1 MSKLKK
7 FLLLIPTA
15 FIMLLNCMSFTA
27 FADEINYQDYWI
39 DLSEIPELQ
48 SREWIFD
55 STKDSDNP
63 GFSKYIYAVDTINKA
78 SYDEFIS
85 GENSTF
91 SFCSYYLDLTNIEF
105 DSNDYSVISLNKVP
119 IQSIEFEFRDGK
131 VHSYVAVTKSYFIRY
146 FLDSGTIQ
154 MNDSSSFSGY
164 SLVDES
170 YIDTSKY
177 YIHIESNHPDFPVP
191 DFAGGS
197 DVLNVSVNFD
207 PEMSG
212 DFQRREIINDK
223 IVTIDTL
230 NFSVTNNSKF
240 SIQYLVAIVGQNDEF
255 YIAPENLGF
264 SHPNG
269 RTYSGNPSY
278 VYVSDEWIYL
288 PSGSSKQSITS
299 TYAPSSWHYV
309 DEGDTDTVTVRFN
322 QMKLDIG
329 VIYNVY
335 VYAIKNTNDGV
346 CVIGTNHDSWQYNQ
360 DYVLN
365 FAEAQVVYN
374 SEFTCS
380 NPAEFDSNSNDG
392 SYAYDGDT
400 SLFNRA
406 NGYID
411 ENGNVVIDRIDTDS
425 LISGSDSWGS
435 KYDSNAWDVYYSKQN
450 SVSSDL
456 NQLSNNFSS
465 FFRFVNKIFGY
476 FPKNYQS
483 VISLGLT
490 SVVVLGIIKVVIK

>member
-1 MSKLKK
+1 
-7 FLLLIPTA
+7 
-15 FIMLLNCMSFTA
+15 MSFTA
-27 FADEINYQDYWI
+27 FAIDDFSQYFKNPEDYPEILEAYDYTDYEKVFRDTFGEMPKKYLLYVCADCALSSYDSGFMTGGDDLFSI
-39 DLSEIPELQ
+39 YCVDLTDVKTDLSEYSLISTTPATIYKATYHL
-48 SREWIFD
+48 SDRKFYFD
-55 STKDSDNP
+55 DN
-63 GFSKYIYAVDTINKA
+63 FAVAD
-78 SYDEFIS
+78 
-85 GENSTF
+85 
-91 SFCSYYLDLTNIEF
+91 DLTYFKYFSETAH
-105 DSNDYSVISLNKVP
+105 
-119 IQSIEFEFRDGK
+119 FEFK
-131 VHSYVAVTKSYFIRY
+131 ATP
-146 FLDSGTIQ
+146 
-154 MNDSSSFSGY
+154 
-164 SLVDES
+164 
-170 YIDTSKY
+170 
-177 YIHIESNHPDFPVP
+177 YIHTGSLATQSSIDVYSFFIYTNHPDIHLP

-197 DVLNVSVNFD
+197 SGGALNVSVNFD

-309 DEGDTDTVTVRFN
+309 DKGDTDTVTVRFN

-465 FFRFVNKIFGY
+465 FFRFVNKTFGY

-490 SVVVLGIIKVVIK
+490 SLVVLGIIKVVVK